1 MVRNKSYRSLL
12 LNIWEVFLELKKI
25 NPGIQIG
32 FQIFSKLGPE
42 YIEIVNLGGTHRVYK
57 YVSIIN
63 MLNYCYSL
71 YQLKEITVI
80 FFAGCYIVDVC
91 EICPGTKIFNRFW
104 QIAF

>member
-1 MVRNKSYRSLL
+1 MVRNSYRSIL

-57 YVSIIN
+57 YESIIN

-80 FFAGCYIVDVC
+80 FFAGC
-91 EICPGTKIFNRFW
+91 
-104 QIAF
+104 